1 MSTRSRTLTWGL
13 PLVGLAALA
22 MGTGLVIQNRPVQT
36 EEKPPRPPTTAPSAS
51 DAVDAMGFIG
61 AIGTSE
67 PPGEAIAIA
76 AHTSGIIAAVH
87 VGVGDRVSQ
96 GSPLFTVETSRA
108 EAQVALREAEVEV
121 AVSDLA
127 SRRAS
132 VPPLRASVRSAEASA
147 QSARADLRV
156 AQSDLADKQ
165 NQLAIARAVTDPRAI
180 AKEEV
185 DRRRFAVA
193 EAEARVQTGQAA
205 VERADASVVAAV
217 AELQRFTDPTS
228 GGDGPEI
235 LAAESR
241 VTQARR
247 ALAQAYTE
255 LDLLTVRSPVD
266 GQVLQLNA
274 RAGEFAPASVSS
286 EGLVVLGRAGPWHLR
301 VEIDEVDIPRFTRDA
316 RAWASPRGDAD
327 IRISLALVAV
337 EPLVVPKRN
346 LSGRTSELID
356 TRVLQVV
363 YEMDGTFQSPGIG
376 QQFDVYIESQG
387 EGS

>member
-1 MSTRSRTLTWGL
+1 MSTRSRVLTWGL

-22 MGTGLVIQNRPVQT
+22 MGTGLVIQNRPVRT
-36 EEKPPRPPTTAPSAS
+36 EEEPPRPPTTAPSAA
-51 DAVDAMGFIG
+51 DVVDAMAFIG

-67 PPGEAIAIA
+67 PPGEAIAVA
-76 AHTSGIIAAVH
+76 AHTSGVITAVH

-96 GSPLFTVETSRA
+96 GAPLFTVETSRA
-108 EAQVALREAEVEV
+108 EAQVALREAEVQV

-132 VPPLRASVRSAEASA
+132 VPPLRAAVRSAEASA
-147 QSARADLRV
+147 ESARAELRV
-156 AQSDLADKQ
+156 SQSDLADKQ
-165 NQLAIARAVTDPRAI
+165 NQLAIAQAVTDPRAI

-193 EAEARVQTGQAA
+193 QADARVQTAQAA
-205 VERADASVVAAV
+205 VEQANASVVAAV
-217 AELQRFTDPTS
+217 AELQRFVDPAN

-255 LDLLTVRSPVD
+255 LDLLTVRSPVE

-286 EGLVVLGRAGPWHLR
+286 EGLVVLGRAGPTHLR
-301 VEIDEVDIPRFTRDA
+301 VEIDEVDLPRFSRDA
-316 RAWASPRGDAD
+316 RAWASPRGDAAV
-327 IRISLALVAV
+327 RIPLTLVAV

-363 YEMDGTFQSPGIG
+363 YEMDGAFQSPGVG
-376 QQFDVYIESQG
+376 QQFDVYIQSQG